1 MRIIFLSE
9 HFWKHA
15 DKKHIQLLDGRT
27 LFSQTKVNIFVSFF
41 SVVNELILKEKSE
54 HSKNSKKQ
62 DPHEE
67 GIEEGALSSSSS
79 VLAESSAKSS
89 SSVRSSMQSSSAGSS
104 ASNNNKNNSNSNKPN
119 LAIANNTRLDESSND
134 SGHNSMNT
142 SKSTT
147 ISCRVSTIGEL
158 KVSITFLIESYILI
172 NTKYLDKV
180 FLTTIT
186 ANLENWKYQPPC

>member
-1 MRIIFLSE
+1 ME
-9 HFWKHA
+9 EP
-15 DKKHIQLLDGRT
+15 
-27 LFSQTKVNIFVSFF
+27 FSLQTKVNIFVSFF

-62 DPHEE
+62 DPHHGLEHEE

-158 KVSITFLIESYILI
+158 KLSITSLIESY
-172 NTKYLDKV
+172 
-180 FLTTIT
+180 
-186 ANLENWKYQPPC
+186 

>member
-1 MRIIFLSE
+1 MQDIESVGCTQRPFYGFNYFYFSP
-9 HFWKHA
+9 
-15 DKKHIQLLDGRT
+15 LLFGR
-27 LFSQTKVNIFVSFF
+27 NIFKTHKNNKHFRFLV

-54 HSKNSKKQ
+54 HSKNSKNGLE
-62 DPHEE
+62 HEE

-147 ISCRVSTIGEL
+147 ISCRVSMIGEL
-158 KVSITFLIESYILI
+158 KVSISSLIESY
-172 NTKYLDKV
+172 
-180 FLTTIT
+180 
-186 ANLENWKYQPPC
+186 

>member
-1 MRIIFLSE
+1 MRMICALTHYFLSE
-9 HFWKHA
+9 HFRKHT
-15 DKKHIQLLDGRT
+15 DKKNIQLLDGRT
-27 LFSQTKVNIFVSFF
+27 LFLQTKVNIFVSFF
-41 SVVNELILKEKSE
+41 LVVNELILKEKSE

-62 DPHEE
+62 DPHHGLEHEE

-158 KVSITFLIESYILI
+158 KVSITSLIES
-172 NTKYLDKV
+172 
-180 FLTTIT
+180 
-186 ANLENWKYQPPC
+186 